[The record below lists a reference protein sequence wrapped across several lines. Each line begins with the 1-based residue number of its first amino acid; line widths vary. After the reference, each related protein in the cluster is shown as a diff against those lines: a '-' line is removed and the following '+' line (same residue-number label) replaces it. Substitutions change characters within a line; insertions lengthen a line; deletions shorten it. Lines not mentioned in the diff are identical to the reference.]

1 MLLVR
6 DLLRTKGNQVW
17 SVTPK
22 TNLLDM
28 LRMLGEKDVGAL
40 VVLEDDK
47 LVGIISERDFARL
60 IGKSGS
66 VPLNGQ
72 VEMIMTREVI
82 HVDPNQTIEQVMQL
96 MSEKHI
102 RHLPVLEND
111 KLVGLISIG
120 DVVKAIISDQQS
132 LIRDLEDYIEGGYA
146 R

>member
-1 MLLVR
+1 MTVR
-6 DLLRTKGNQVW
+6 DLLRIKGADVW
-17 SVTPK
+17 SVTPS

-40 VVLEDDK
+40 VVMEDEK

-60 IGKSGS
+60 IGKSGC

-72 VEMIMTREVI
+72 VEMIMTREVF
-82 HVDPNQTIEQVMQL
+82 HVDPSQTIEQVMQL
-96 MSEKHI
+96 MSAKHI
-102 RHLPVLEND
+102 RHLPVIED
-111 KLVGLISIG
+111 GKLAGLISIG

-132 LIRDLEDYIEGGYA
+132 LIRNLEDYIEGSGYV